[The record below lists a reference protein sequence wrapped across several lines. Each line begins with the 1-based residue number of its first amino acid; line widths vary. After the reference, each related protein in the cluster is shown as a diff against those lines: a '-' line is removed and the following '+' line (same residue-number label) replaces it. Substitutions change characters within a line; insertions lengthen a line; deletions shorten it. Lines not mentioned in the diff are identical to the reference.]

1 MEPKQAPTKPTTG
14 RLKMAVLASVIV
26 IAGFLY
32 SQYGHALSLDQLAAK
47 EDQLR
52 AYQDANA
59 LAGAL
64 LAFLVYVTVT
74 GLSLPGAAVLTLCL
88 GWLLGFGKGL
98 LVVSF
103 ASTAGATLAFLFSRF
118 LLRES
123 VMNRFGDR
131 LKTVNA
137 ALEREGPFYLFSL
150 RLIPV
155 IPFFVINLIMGLTPI
170 RTTTFWW
177 VSQLGMLPA
186 TAVYVYAGSTFPS
199 LGELAEKGI
208 TGILRPELLIAFAI
222 LGLFP
227 LVVKK
232 VFKRAKPQTVASQS

>member
-1 MEPKQAPTKPTTG
+1 
-14 RLKMAVLASVIV
+14 MALLVVVIV
-26 IAGFLY
+26 ITGFLY
-32 SQYGHALSLDQLAAK
+32 SQYGSTLSLENLAAK

-52 AYQDANA
+52 AYQDGNA
-59 LAGAL
+59 VKGAL
-64 LAFLVYVTVT
+64 LSFLVYVVVT

-123 VMNRFGDR
+123 MMNRFGNKLD
-131 LKTVNA
+131 TFNT
-137 ALEREGPFYLFSL
+137 ALEQEGSFYLFTL

-155 IPFFVINLIMGLTPI
+155 IPFFVINLVMGLTPI
-170 RTTTFWW
+170 RATTFWW

-199 LGELAEKGI
+199 LSELAEKGI
-208 TGILRPELLIAFAI
+208 SGILQPELLIAFAI

-227 LVVKK
+227 LVIKK
-232 VFKRAKPQTVASQS
+232 LIKRAKPQSATS